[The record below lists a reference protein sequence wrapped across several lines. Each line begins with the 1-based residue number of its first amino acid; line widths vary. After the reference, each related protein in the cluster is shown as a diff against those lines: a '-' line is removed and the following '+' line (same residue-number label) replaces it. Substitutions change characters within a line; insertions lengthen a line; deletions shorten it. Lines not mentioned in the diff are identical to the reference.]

1 MELNKLF
8 FKLPRVCMTINN
20 MISLRVRD
28 KWVPNR
34 ARAHISTI
42 QFSNVLFYSASNQ
55 VPLILFKRKVVFL
68 ECVMISEH
76 KRFPDI
82 DSAGVLL

>member
-1 MELNKLF
+1 MGSQQSKNVYLYY
-8 FKLPRVCMTINN
+8 T
-20 MISLRVRD
+20 
-28 KWVPNR
+28 
-34 ARAHISTI
+34 
-42 QFSNVLFYSASNQ
+42 QFSNILFYSASKGL
-55 VPLILFKRKVVFL
+55 PLILFKGKVVFL